1 MKVTFEKAYA
11 TWDTLFH
18 NHTIDLTQ
26 AKFFDPWGVGLVC
39 LKAIEN
45 KQQSGK
51 KLLLPQDSEIIS
63 YLKRIHFDEFMDRLT
78 YRNDVQALLT
88 LPANE
93 RENHNVCEIVWST
106 YRDEFAARLASRV
119 RRMFLAFGMSEEDE
133 QRATALVG
141 ELGNNVYDHNEGAWP
156 TDIGGSLIVAQHY
169 PRARRIEIVVA
180 DPGVGFF
187 GSLQQAKPDL
197 KDDIEGIQLG
207 LQGVTGRVGESRG
220 NGLKLIQRWTVKE
233 FNGILRIH
241 SGSGLVTVDANG
253 AQTRVVPKILGTLAE
268 LVVFYK

>member
-1 MKVTFEKAYA
+1 M
-11 TWDTLFH
+11 L
-18 NHTIDLTQ
+18 
-26 AKFFDPWGVGLVC
+26 
-39 LKAIEN
+39 
-45 KQQSGK
+45 
-51 KLLLPQDSEIIS
+51 QDSEIIS
-63 YLKRIHFDEFMDRLT
+63 YLKRIHFDEFMDKLT
-78 YRNDVQALLT
+78 YRNDVQPLLN
-88 LPANE
+88 LPSHE

-106 YRDEFAARLASRV
+106 YRDEFAARLASRI
-119 RRMFLAFGMSEEDE
+119 RRMFLAFGMSEDDE

-169 PRARRIEIVVA
+169 PKARRIEIVVA

-197 KDDIEGIQLG
+197 KDDVEAIQLG
-207 LQGVTGRVGESRG
+207 LQGVTGRVGEPRG

-241 SGSGLVTVDANG
+241 SGSGLVTVDAHG
-253 AQTRVVPKILGTLAE
+253 AKTRVVPKIIGTLAE
-268 LVVFYK
+268 LVVFYN